1 MKTCL
6 TVAISL
12 LLTAC
17 GPSNDPD
24 TDPADQIYF
33 GGDILTLAG
42 DSPEYVEALVVTGGS
57 ISFLGSRD
65 QAFRH
70 AGEATEKID
79 LGGLTLMPGFVDAH
93 SHLLQTAGKLGT
105 VALDP
110 PPAGTVRSIADIIV
124 RLKTELAEN
133 PPADGKWLIGWGFDN
148 GMLAEG
154 RFPTRF
160 DLDQV
165 SETTPIVL
173 IHFSSHML
181 VLNSAGL
188 ARAGYNA
195 DYVDPE
201 GGLIRRVEGSRE
213 PDGVIEETA
222 MFQAF
227 ATLSRDYLGPDAG
240 IRLGLPFPDDKLLP
254 LILQAQQQYLSQ
266 GFTTIT
272 EFAASPGDLAL
283 LQQLRDQG
291 KLKADVIAQI
301 HTSAAPLD
309 WVRSEFSRDY
319 DRHLRVGGG
328 KINLDGGSPGRTAFL
343 RAPYYT
349 PSPGR
354 AADYRGYSSINDQAR
369 LNALVD
375 SYYQARVPVYIHALG
390 DAALDQAIA
399 AVTYAELHNPH
410 EDIRTQLIHLQ
421 VAQEDQFDALQALDV
436 SLTFQIA
443 HNYYFADFHNE
454 TTLGPE
460 RTARL
465 NALQSALQRDL
476 SVSLHHDSPVHPVD
490 QLMLVWI
497 AANRQGR
504 SGTVYGAD
512 QRIPVYQAL
521 RSSTIEPAWQFREE
535 SRKGSLEVGKL
546 ADMIILSQNPL
557 QVPASELRDI
567 QVVRT
572 IKEGETIWS
581 KD

>member
-1 MKTCL
+1 M
-6 TVAISL
+6 A
-12 LLTAC
+12 
-17 GPSNDPD
+17 
-24 TDPADQIYF
+24 
-33 GGDILTLAG
+33 
-42 DSPEYVEALVVTGGS
+42 
-57 ISFLGSRD
+57 
-65 QAFRH
+65 
-70 AGEATEKID
+70 
-79 LGGLTLMPGFVDAH
+79 
-93 SHLLQTAGKLGT
+93 
-105 VALDP
+105 
-110 PPAGTVRSIADIIV
+110 
-124 RLKTELAEN
+124 
-133 PPADGKWLIGWGFDN
+133 
-148 GMLAEG
+148 
-154 RFPTRF
+154 
-160 DLDQV
+160 
-165 SETTPIVL
+165 
-173 IHFSSHML
+173 
-181 VLNSAGL
+181 
-188 ARAGYNA
+188 
-195 DYVDPE
+195 
-201 GGLIRRVEGSRE
+201 
-213 PDGVIEETA
+213 
-222 MFQAF
+222 
-227 ATLSRDYLGPDAG
+227 
-240 IRLGLPFPDDKLLP
+240 
-254 LILQAQQQYLSQ
+254 
-266 GFTTIT
+266 
-272 EFAASPGDLAL
+272 FAASPGDLAL

-309 WVRSEFSRDY
+309 WVKSEFSRDY

-343 RAPYYT
+343 RAPYHT

-375 SYYQARVPVYIHALG
+375 SYYQAQVPVYIHALG
-390 DAALDQAIA
+390 DAALDQAIE
-399 AVTYAELHNPH
+399 AVSYAELHNPY

-421 VAQEDQFDALQALDV
+421 VVQEDQFDTLKELDV
-436 SLTFQIA
+436 SLTFQIT
-443 HNYYFADFHNE
+443 HNYYFADFHKQ

-465 NALQSALQRDL
+465 NALQSAMQRDL

-521 RSSTIEPAWQFREE
+521 RGSTIEPAWQFREE

-557 QVPASELRDI
+557 QVPAGELRDI

-572 IKEGETIWS
+572 IKEGETIWR